1 MDRARDCAARSTNPS
16 VLLSRVERH
25 KHYDG
30 IRVRINAPLS
40 ACDDAPAPCNSE
52 NDHRQRPAKFISA
65 KELQPRALTAENT
78 LLASSVFG
86 FLLAMTETRILPPSQ
101 RIRGVMAPVVTPFK
115 ADLSPDCERFIR
127 HCQWLLS
134 QNCGLAVF
142 GTNSEANSMAA
153 EERLTLLDAV
163 VAAGIDPS
171 RMMPGTGCCSIT
183 ETVKLTTRA
192 VKHGCAGVLM
202 LPPFYY
208 KDVSEE
214 GLHRYF
220 GEIVQRVGDT
230 RLKIYLYHIPPVAIV
245 GITPKLVERLLKA
258 YPNAIAGMKDS
269 SGDWNNTKTFLD
281 AFAKNGFDV
290 FVGSESFLLA
300 NMRNGGV
307 GTISATAN
315 VNPAAIHKLYR
326 QWNTADDADSADQQQ
341 SKLDVVREV
350 FGSRKFPSMIAAL
363 KQAIAICR
371 NDPDWTRVRPPLV
384 ELTNEQAKLLAAEL
398 KAIGFAMPD
407 IA

>member
-1 MDRARDCAARSTNPS
+1 M
-16 VLLSRVERH
+16 
-25 KHYDG
+25 
-30 IRVRINAPLS
+30 
-40 ACDDAPAPCNSE
+40 
-52 NDHRQRPAKFISA
+52 
-65 KELQPRALTAENT
+65 
-78 LLASSVFG
+78 
-86 FLLAMTETRILPPSQ
+86 SQ
-101 RIRGVMAPVVTPFK
+101 RIRGVLAPVVTPFK

-134 QNCGLAVF
+134 QDCGLAVF

-153 EERLTLLDAV
+153 KERSTLLDV
-163 VAAGIDPS
+163 LVAAGIDPS
-171 RMMPGTGCCSIT
+171 RMMPGTGCCSVT
-183 ETVKLTTRA
+183 ETVELTARA
-192 VKHGCAGVLM
+192 VRHGCAGVLM

-208 KDVSEE
+208 KNVSEE
-214 GLHRYF
+214 GLYRYF
-220 GEIVQRVGDT
+220 SEVVQRVGDT

-258 YPNAIAGMKDS
+258 YPTAIAGMKDS

-281 AFAKNGFDV
+281 AFAVRAGRAVSGFDV

-326 QWNTADDADSADQQQ
+326 QWNTAGDADNADQQQ
-341 SKLDVVREV
+341 SKLNAVREV
-350 FGSRKFPSMIAAL
+350 FSSRKFPSMIAAL
-363 KQAIAICR
+363 KQAIAIHR
-371 NDPDWTRVRPPLV
+371 NDPEWSRVRPPLV
-384 ELTNEQAKLLAAEL
+384 ELTKEQAKLLAAEL